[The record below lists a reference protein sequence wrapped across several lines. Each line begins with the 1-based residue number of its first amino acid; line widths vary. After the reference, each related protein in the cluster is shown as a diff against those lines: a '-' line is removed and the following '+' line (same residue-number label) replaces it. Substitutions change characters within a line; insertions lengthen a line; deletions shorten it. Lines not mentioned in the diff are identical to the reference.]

1 MRKIIGA
8 AVALAAMARG
18 ASAQNEAALRQ
29 AFEGRTVAVKI
40 DMPATSQGVSVYP
53 LDGMP
58 VDFRELAQRL
68 KDNGTA
74 LKSGASVMVTKVVVK
89 KDHIEFQL
97 GGGGYGTF
105 GDWMTGPSSVSSVS
119 EGESQR
125 ERDLKSAIKN
135 SSGDERKR
143 LERELSSE
151 RSSRER
157 ENSKAQAEAAQ
168 ANMAREANIR
178 TKRLDAGSRFNIF
191 YRQGIPPEAL
201 TADGVMRALDT
212 YLTFPDTP
220 AAAVA
225 TVSRGSQG
233 VYQPM
238 QASYAPN
245 ASPAPTPAPAPTPV
259 AGPEAAPSA
268 GGVAALKKGLT
279 LKEVETLLGPA
290 TTAGET
296 KNGTMTVANRTY
308 KKDGLQVTASFVGGV
323 LIDFAI
329 KPI

>member
-8 AVALAAMARG
+8 AVAFVAMTRG
-18 ASAQNEAALRQ
+18 AAAQNEAALRQ
-29 AFEGRTVAVKI
+29 AFEGRTVTVKI
-40 DMPATSQGVSVYP
+40 DMPATSQGVNVYP

-58 VDFRELAQRL
+58 VDFREVAQRL
-68 KDNGTA
+68 KDNGTS
-74 LKSGASVMVTKVVVK
+74 LKMGTSVMVTKVVVK

-105 GDWMTGPSSVSSVS
+105 GDWVTGPSSVNSVS

-125 ERDLKSAIKN
+125 EKDLKSAIKN
-135 SSGDERKR
+135 SSGDEKKR
-143 LERELSSE
+143 LERELNSE

-178 TKRLDAGSRFNIF
+178 TKRLDAGSRFNIY
-191 YRQGIPPEAL
+191 YRQGITPEAM
-201 TADGVMRALDT
+201 TAEGVMKALDR
-212 YLTFPDTP
+212 YVTFPDAP

-225 TVSRGSQG
+225 TVNRGSQG
-233 VYQPM
+233 VYPAAT

-245 ASPAPTPAPAPTPV
+245 GNAAPAPA
-259 AGPEAAPSA
+259 AEAAPST

-290 TTAGET
+290 STAGET
-296 KNGTMTVANRTY
+296 KNGTMTVATRTY
-308 KKDGLQVTASFVGGV
+308 KKDGLQVNASFVGGV

>member
-18 ASAQNEAALRQ
+18 AAAQNEAALRQ

-40 DMPATSQGVSVYP
+40 DMPATSQGVNVYP

-58 VDFRELAQRL
+58 VDFREVAQRL

-74 LKSGASVMVTKVVVK
+74 LKMGASVMVTKVVVK

-105 GDWMTGPSSVSSVS
+105 GDWATGPSSVNSVS

-125 ERDLKSAIKN
+125 EKDLKAAIKN
-135 SSGDERKR
+135 SSGDEKKR
-143 LERELSSE
+143 LERELNSE

-178 TKRLDAGSRFNIF
+178 TKRLDAGSRFNIY

-201 TADGVMRALDT
+201 TAEGVTKALDR
-212 YLTFPDTP
+212 YVTFPDAP
-220 AAAVA
+220 AAGVA
-225 TVSRGSQG
+225 TVNRGSQG
-233 VYQPM
+233 VYP
-238 QASYAPN
+238 ASYAPN
-245 ASPAPTPAPAPTPV
+245 GSAAPAPAAEATP
-259 AGPEAAPSA
+259 AA

-279 LKEVETLLGPA
+279 LKEVEALLGPA
-290 TTAGET
+290 STAGET
-296 KNGTMTVANRTY
+296 KNGTMTVATRTY
-308 KKDGLQVTASFVGGV
+308 RKDGLQVSASFVGGV
-323 LIDFAI
+323 LIDFSI

>member
-8 AVALAAMARG
+8 AVAFVAMARG
-18 ASAQNEAALRQ
+18 AAAQNEAALRQ

-58 VDFRELAQRL
+58 VDFREVAQRL

-74 LKSGASVMVTKVVVK
+74 LKMGASVMVTKVVVK

-105 GDWMTGPSSVSSVS
+105 GDWVTGPSSVSSVS

-125 ERDLKSAIKN
+125 EKDLKSAIKN
-135 SSGDERKR
+135 SSGDEKKR
-143 LERELSSE
+143 LERELNSE

-168 ANMAREANIR
+168 ANMARDANIR
-178 TKRLDAGSRFNIF
+178 TKRLDAGSRFNIY
-191 YRQGIPPEAL
+191 YRQGIPPEAM
-201 TADGVMRALDT
+201 TAEGVMKALDR
-212 YLTFPDTP
+212 YVTFPDAP
-220 AAAVA
+220 AGAVA
-225 TVSRGSQG
+225 TVNRGSQG
-233 VYQPM
+233 VYPAT

-245 ASPAPTPAPAPTPV
+245 GNAAPA
-259 AGPEAAPSA
+259 AAAESAPSA

-290 TTAGET
+290 STAGET

-308 KKDGLQVTASFVGGV
+308 KKDGLQVAASFVGGV
-323 LIDFAI
+323 LIDFSI
-329 KPI
+329 KPL